1 VVVDTYDAHDEAVLG
16 RRQAEIAGK
25 PARSSRWAGLLV
37 ANGLP
42 VPFDLLPEPD
52 GDPNAERLLEL
63 ARTDYTDLE
72 YDGVVLFANGVLHG
86 DDSSVDQRAE
96 ALRLRAVA
104 NRRLGFDEDAVA
116 DADAALELV
125 PRSTIGP
132 VTTAHVWLEFKSR
145 FDDYA

>member
-63 ARTDYTDLE
+63 ARTDYADLE
-72 YDGVVLFANGVLHG
+72 YHGVLAFATG
-86 DDSSVDQRAE
+86 VLRCDSSVDQRAE

-104 NRRLGFDEDAVA
+104 NRRLGFAEDAVA